1 MQAFPDLIAEALRA
15 EWGSASSARKAVGL
29 ITRANERAV
38 RNWFEGANGPSGE
51 NLVCLMQHSDAVLS
65 AVLRASQRDQLLPA
79 VSLLRLKTSLR
90 SALDSLDQAFP
101 D

>member
-1 MQAFPDLIAEALRA
+1 MRAFPELIAVALRA

-29 ITRANERAV
+29 ITNANERAV
-38 RNWFEGANGPSGE
+38 RNWFEGTNGPSGE
-51 NLVCLMQHSDAVLS
+51 NLVCLMQHSDEVLS

-79 VSLLRLKTSLR
+79 VRLLRLKTSLR